1 MRTSLKL
8 TALIIGVMV
17 MALAGAV
24 PALAQ
29 VTNTGVGYL
38 GASNPNLGD
47 GSITL
52 TPQTLSVVKRAF
64 TSTGGAIPDGS
75 TIAVGTTVKFMLYI
89 NNKTDSLLS
98 DVSVQDVLAANFL
111 YQAGTIKAI
120 TEAACA
126 VLACTPAEESTM
138 YTNANGSASCVG
150 SGSPCTDG
158 VNADVASFAGTTV
171 DIGNQFA
178 ANGQLDVA
186 AQNRLVVLFTTV
198 VQ

>member
-98 DVSVQDVLAANFL
+98 DVSIRDVLAANFS
-111 YQAGTIKAI
+111 YQAATIKVVNPA
-120 TEAACA
+120 AACA
-126 VLACTPAEESTM
+126 LLACTGAEESTM
-138 YTNANGSASCVG
+138 FGVADAAAAK
-150 SGSPCTDG
+150 TDA
-158 VNADVASFAGTTV
+158 VDADTASFAALTV
-171 DIGNQFA
+171 DVGNQFA
-178 ANGQLDVA
+178 ANGQQDVT
-186 AQNRLVVLFTTV
+186 AQSRLVALFTVTV
-198 VQ
+198 Q